1 MESVTN
7 TEDMPCNVLI
17 FAFIVNVSLKSR
29 VREIRKHG
37 SVGVTITR
45 TLILGTCYG
54 FYPTKE
60 DDVNSGV
67 DMSAYSTLS
76 RFKFYETHEY
86 LDLNEFFDSGY
97 EWQLDNE
104 SLPSPYVIPIAIINA
119 VA

>member
-37 SVGVTITR
+37 SVGVIITR

-54 FYPTKE
+54 FYPTLEE
-60 DDVNSGV
+60 D
-67 DMSAYSTLS
+67 L
-76 RFKFYETHEY
+76 
-86 LDLNEFFDSGY
+86 LDLNY
-97 EWQLDNE
+97 
-104 SLPSPYVIPIAIINA
+104 
-119 VA
+119 

>member
-1 MESVTN
+1 MDKSSKSEEKHEFRPISKLSTMESITN

-54 FYPTKE
+54 FYPTCAKE
-60 DDVNSGV
+60 
-67 DMSAYSTLS
+67 SA
-76 RFKFYETHEY
+76 
-86 LDLNEFFDSGY
+86 
-97 EWQLDNE
+97 
-104 SLPSPYVIPIAIINA
+104 
-119 VA
+119 